1 VLASFLVCVILKL
14 MSFLRFSFCFLLAIL
29 LASCGTTPSTNTSSG
44 DNLNIPDIDADG
56 VRSIEEVLIFSL
68 LQQANESASPELEF
82 FSLEAARIYIGMNQ
96 DRRAFELLST
106 LNTRQLELELAAE
119 ILLLRAQYLVEN
131 ARHSEALNVLT
142 IERFDALPQLSI
154 ALQKQLRFMRA
165 QSYEALNTQAAGLRE
180 RILLDPLLNANEK
193 ELNHEQIWQNLL
205 ALSVEELRGLADAE
219 IVYAFQ
225 GWYELG
231 IVGKA
236 YQYNLDRQL
245 VELNNW
251 QSTWIRHPAAEQLP
265 LTLQLVESMA
275 AQRPNQ
281 IALLLPLNT
290 NAGVIIR
297 DAFMSAYLNVKSFGG
312 QVPEIRFYDTSTTDN
327 IIDLHNQA
335 RIDGAGMII
344 GPLLRQ
350 RVAQLQQV
358 RNLGVPTLALNN
370 IDGAQSASSLL
381 YQFALSPE
389 SEARQLAHKA
399 WNDGHR
405 KVAILSPQ
413 NTSSETY
420 QRKRNSFIQ
429 QWIELGGQIV
439 TQEMYENNY
448 TQSIENLLNLSN
460 SENRKEQISDLINAT
475 VEFSQRRRQDVDF
488 IFLIAEPLAARQI
501 NPSLGYLYAGDI
513 PVYATQDIYSGL
525 NRTLED
531 VDLNGIIFGE
541 SPWLLSQ
548 DDELKMSA
556 QLLFPQTS
564 AQNLRLQAFGI
575 DAFRLYPRI
584 RQLETGAA
592 NAFIGATGVL
602 SLDANNRI
610 TRELGWAIM
619 QNGIAL
625 PMNETQ

>member
-1 VLASFLVCVILKL
+1 MNDSE
-14 MSFLRFSFCFLLAIL
+14 
-29 LASCGTTPSTNTSSG
+29 
-44 DNLNIPDIDADG
+44 IPDIDADG
-56 VRSIEEVLIFSL
+56 IRSPEEVLIFSL
-68 LQQANESASPELEF
+68 LQQANNASSPESEF
-82 FSLEAARIYIGMNQ
+82 FSLEAARIYIGIGQ
-96 DRRAFELLST
+96 DRQAFELLTT
-106 LNTRQLELELAAE
+106 LNTRQLDLELAAE
-119 ILLLRAQYLVEN
+119 ILLLRAQYLVDN
-131 ARHSEALNVLT
+131 VRYREALNVLT
-142 IERFDALPQLSI
+142 IDRFDAIPQLSI
-154 ALQKQLRFMRA
+154 ALQKQLRTMRA
-165 QSYEALNTQAAGLRE
+165 QSYEALSEPAAGLRE
-180 RILLDPLLNANEK
+180 RILVGGLLSEQEK
-193 ELNHEQIWQNLL
+193 NLNHEQIWQNLL
-205 ALSVEELRGLADAE
+205 ALPLDELRRLSENE

-245 VELNNW
+245 VELNKW
-251 QSTWIRHPAAEQLP
+251 QSTWIRHPASEQLP

-297 DAFMSAYLNVKSFGG
+297 DAFMSAYLNVQSFGG
-312 QVPEIRFYDTSTTDN
+312 QVPEIRFYDTSSTDN
-327 IIDLHNQA
+327 IINLHNQA

-350 RVAQLQQV
+350 NLSQLQQV

-370 IDGAQSASSLL
+370 IDGAQSASDLL

-389 SEARQLAHKA
+389 SEARQLAIKA

-405 KVAILSPQ
+405 KAAIMNPD
-413 NTSSETY
+413 NANSEIY

-429 QWIELGGQIV
+429 QWTELGGQIV
-439 TQEMYENNY
+439 TQEMYGSNY
-448 TQSIENLLNLSN
+448 TQSIENLLNLSE
-460 SENRKEQISDLINAT
+460 SANRREQISDIINAS

-488 IFLIAEPLAARQI
+488 IFIIAEPLEARQI
-501 NPSLGYLYAGDI
+501 NPSLGYLYAGNI

-531 VDLNGIIFGE
+531 VDLNGIIFGD

-548 DDELKMSA
+548 DDELKIAA

-584 RQLETGAA
+584 RQLETGAT

-602 SLDANNRI
+602 SLDADNRI
-610 TRELGWAIM
+610 TRQLDWARM
-619 QNGIAL
+619 QDGIAR
-625 PMNETQ
+625 PIDDTQ

>member
-1 VLASFLVCVILKL
+1 
-14 MSFLRFSFCFLLAIL
+14 MSFLRISFYFLFTLI
-29 LASCGTTPSTNTSSG
+29 LASCGTTTPTNTSRI
-44 DNLNIPDIDADG
+44 DNSNIPDINADG
-56 VRSIEEVLIFSL
+56 VRSIEEALIFSL
-68 LQQANESASPELEF
+68 LQQANESSSPESEF
-82 FSLEAARIYIGMNQ
+82 FSLEAARIFIGMGQ
-96 DRRAFELLST
+96 DRQAFELLTT

-119 ILLLRAQYLVEN
+119 ILLLRAQYLVGN
-131 ARHSEALNVLT
+131 ARHSEVLNILT

-165 QSYEALNTQAAGLRE
+165 QSYEAMNMQAVGLRE
-180 RILLDPLLNANEK
+180 RILVDPLLNTEEK
-193 ELNHEQIWQNLL
+193 NLNHEQIWQNLL
-205 ALSVEELRGLADAE
+205 ALSVEELRRLAGAE
-219 IVYAFQ
+219 IIYAFQ

-245 VELNNW
+245 VELYNW
-251 QSTWIRHPAAEQLP
+251 QNTWIRHPAAVQLP

-290 NAGVIIR
+290 NAGAIIR
-297 DAFMSAYLNVKSFGG
+297 DAFMSAYLNVQSFGG
-312 QVPEIRFYDTSTTDN
+312 QVPEIRFYDTSAADS

-350 RVAQLQQV
+350 NVSQLQQV

-370 IDGAQSASSLL
+370 IDGAQSASNLL

-389 SEARQLAHKA
+389 SEARQLANKA
-399 WNDGHR
+399 WDDGHR
-405 KVAILSPQ
+405 FAAILSPQ

-420 QRKRNSFIQ
+420 QRKRNSFIE
-429 QWIELGGQIV
+429 QWTVLGGQIV
-439 TQEMYENNY
+439 TQEMYASNY
-448 TQSIENLLNLSN
+448 TQSIENLLNLSD
-460 SENRKEQISDLINAT
+460 STNRKEQISDIINAS

-513 PVYATQDIYSGL
+513 PVYASQDIYSGL

-531 VDLNGIIFGE
+531 VDLNGIIFGD

-548 DDELKMSA
+548 DDELKIAA

-592 NAFIGATGVL
+592 NAFVGATGVL
-602 SLDANNRI
+602 SLDADNRI
-610 TRELGWAIM
+610 TRQLDWARM
-619 QNGIAL
+619 QDGFARSITD
-625 PMNETQ
+625 TQ

>member
-1 VLASFLVCVILKL
+1 MKL
-14 MSFLRFSFCFLLAIL
+14 LRFSFCFLLTIL
-29 LASCGTTPSTNTSSG
+29 LASCNTAPSLNSG
-44 DNLNIPDIDADG
+44 RVNDSEVPDIDADG
-56 VRSIEEVLIFSL
+56 IRSAEEILIFSL
-68 LQQANESASPELEF
+68 LQQANNSPSPESEF
-82 FSLEAARIYIGMNQ
+82 FSLEAARIYIGIGQ
-96 DRRAFELLST
+96 DRQAYELLTT
-106 LNTRQLELELAAE
+106 LNTRQLNLELAAD

-131 ARHSEALNVLT
+131 ARYREALNVLT
-142 IERFDALPQLSI
+142 IERFDAIPQLSI
-154 ALQKQLRFMRA
+154 APQKQLRNMRA
-165 QSYEALNTQAAGLRE
+165 QSYEALNQQAAGLRE
-180 RILLDPLLNANEK
+180 RILVDPLLNQQEK
-193 ELNHEQIWQNLL
+193 SLNHDQIWQNLL
-205 ALSVEELRGLADAE
+205 ALPLDELRRLSANE

-251 QSTWIRHPAAEQLP
+251 QSTWIRHPAGEQLP
-265 LTLQLVESMA
+265 LTLQLVETMA

-290 NAGVIIR
+290 NAGIIIR
-297 DAFMSAYLNVKSFGG
+297 DAFMSAYLNVQSFGG
-312 QVPEIRFYDTSTTDN
+312 QVPEIRFYDTSTSDN

-335 RIDGAGMII
+335 RLDGAGMII

-350 RVAQLQQV
+350 NLSQLQLA

-370 IDGAQSASSLL
+370 IDGAQSASNLL

-389 SEARQLAHKA
+389 SEARQLALKA

-405 KVAILSPQ
+405 KAAIMSPA

-429 QWIELGGQIV
+429 QWAELGGQIV
-439 TQEMYENNY
+439 TQEMYSSNY
-448 TQSIENLLNLSN
+448 TQSIENLLNLSE
-460 SENRKEQISDLINAT
+460 SANRREQISDIINAS

-531 VDLNGIIFGE
+531 VDLNGIIFGD

-548 DDELKMSA
+548 DDELKIAA

-602 SLDANNRI
+602 SLDADNRI
-610 TRELGWAIM
+610 SRTLDWAQM
-619 QNGIAL
+619 QDGIAR
-625 PMNETQ
+625 PINDTQ

>member
-1 VLASFLVCVILKL
+1 MKL
-14 MSFLRFSFCFLLAIL
+14 SRFSFCILLTIL
-29 LASCGTTPSTNTSSG
+29 LASCSTTPSSNSG
-44 DNLNIPDIDADG
+44 ALNDNEIPDIDADG
-56 VRSIEEVLIFSL
+56 VRSPEEVLIFSL
-68 LQQANESASPELEF
+68 LQEANNSSSPESEF
-82 FSLEAARIYIGMNQ
+82 FSLEAARIYIGIGQ
-96 DRRAFELLST
+96 SRQAYELLTT
-106 LNTRQLELELAAE
+106 LNTRQLDLELAAE

-142 IERFDALPQLSI
+142 IERFDAIPQLSI
-154 ALQKQLRFMRA
+154 ALQKQLRNMRA
-165 QSYEALNTQAAGLRE
+165 QSYEALNQQAAGLRE
-180 RILLDPLLNANEK
+180 RILVDPLLNEQEK
-193 ELNHEQIWQNLL
+193 NLNHEQIWQNLL
-205 ALSVEELRGLADAE
+205 TLPLEELRRLSANE

-251 QSTWIRHPAAEQLP
+251 QSTWIRHPAGEQLP

-297 DAFMSAYLNVKSFGG
+297 DAFMSAYLNVQSFGG
-312 QVPEIRFYDTSTTDN
+312 QVPEIRFYDTSTTNN
-327 IIDLHNQA
+327 IINLHSQA
-335 RIDGAGMII
+335 RLDGAGMII

-350 RVAQLQQV
+350 NLSQLQQV
-358 RNLGVPTLALNN
+358 PNLGVPTLALNN
-370 IDGAQSASSLL
+370 IDGAQSASNLL

-389 SEARQLAHKA
+389 SEARQLAIKA

-405 KVAILSPQ
+405 KAAIMSPE
-413 NTSSETY
+413 NTSSEIY
-420 QRKRNSFIQ
+420 QRKRNSFIR
-429 QWIELGGQIV
+429 QWAELGGQIV
-439 TQEMYENNY
+439 TQAMYDNNY
-448 TQSIENLLNLSN
+448 TQSIENLLNLSE
-460 SENRKEQISDLINAT
+460 SANRSEQISDIINAS

-531 VDLNGIIFGE
+531 VDLNGIIFGD

-548 DDELKMSA
+548 DDELKISA

-584 RQLETGAA
+584 RQLETGTA

-602 SLDANNRI
+602 SLDADNRI
-610 TRELGWAIM
+610 TRELDWARM
-619 QNGIAL
+619 QDGIAQ
-625 PMNETQ
+625 PINDTQ

>member
-1 VLASFLVCVILKL
+1 MFTNDEQRQNHERIWQD
-14 MSFLRFSFCFLLAIL
+14 LLAL
-29 LASCGTTPSTNTSSG
+29 PVEDLRT
-44 DNLNIPDIDADG
+44 
-56 VRSIEEVLIFSL
+56 
-68 LQQANESASPELEF
+68 
-82 FSLEAARIYIGMNQ
+82 
-96 DRRAFELLST
+96 
-106 LNTRQLELELAAE
+106 LAAE
-119 ILLLRAQYLVEN
+119 
-131 ARHSEALNVLT
+131 
-142 IERFDALPQLSI
+142 
-154 ALQKQLRFMRA
+154 
-165 QSYEALNTQAAGLRE
+165 
-180 RILLDPLLNANEK
+180 
-193 ELNHEQIWQNLL
+193 
-205 ALSVEELRGLADAE
+205 E
-219 IVYAFQ
+219 IIYAFQ

-251 QSTWIRHPAAEQLP
+251 QNRWIRHPASNNLP

-275 AQRPNQ
+275 AERPDQ
-281 IALLLPLNT
+281 IALLLPLDT
-290 NAGVIIR
+290 NAGIIIR
-297 DAFMSAYLNVKSFGG
+297 DAFMSAYLNVQSFGG
-312 QVPEIRFYDTSTTDN
+312 QVPEIRFYDTSSTDD
-327 IIDLHNQA
+327 IISLHNQA
-335 RIDGAGMII
+335 RLDGAGMII

-350 RVAQLQQV
+350 NLSQIQQV

-370 IDGAQSASSLL
+370 IDGSQSASDLL

-389 SEARQLAHKA
+389 SEARQLAIKA

-405 KVAILSPQ
+405 FAAIMSPQ
-413 NTSSETY
+413 NTTSEAQ

-429 QWIELGGQIV
+429 QWAILGGEIV
-439 TQEMYENNY
+439 AQKYYDTNY
-448 TQSIENLLNLSN
+448 TQSIEELLNLSD
-460 SENRKEQISDLINAT
+460 SANRREQISDIINAS

-531 VDLNGIIFGE
+531 VDLNGIIFGD

-548 DDELKMSA
+548 DDELKVAA
-556 QLLFPQTS
+556 QSLFPQTS

-575 DAFRLYPRI
+575 DAFRLYPRL

-602 SLDANNRI
+602 SLDADNRI
-610 TRELGWAIM
+610 TRQLNWASM
-619 QNGIAL
+619 QDGIARPL
-625 PMNETQ
+625 EDENQ

>member
-1 VLASFLVCVILKL
+1 
-14 MSFLRFSFCFLLAIL
+14 MIL
-29 LASCGTTPSTNTSSG
+29 LASCSTSPTSNSRAVV
-44 DNLNIPDIDADG
+44 DSEIPDIDADG
-56 VRSIEEVLIFSL
+56 VRSPEEILIFSL
-68 LQQANESASPELEF
+68 LQQANNSTSPESEF
-82 FSLEAARIYIGMNQ
+82 FSLEAAKIYIGIGQ
-96 DRRAFELLST
+96 DRQAYELLTT

-119 ILLLRAQYLVEN
+119 ILILRAQYLIEN
-131 ARHSEALNVLT
+131 ARHREALNVLT
-142 IERFDALPQLSI
+142 IDRFDSVPQLSI
-154 ALQKQLRFMRA
+154 ALQKQLRIMRA
-165 QSYEALNTQAAGLRE
+165 ESYETLNEKAAGLRE
-180 RILLDPLLNANEK
+180 RILVDPLLSEQEINV
-193 ELNHEQIWQNLL
+193 NHEKIWQNLL
-205 ALSVEELRGLADAE
+205 ALPLEELRRLSENE

-251 QSTWIRHPAAEQLP
+251 QSKWIRHPASEQLP
-265 LTLQLVESMA
+265 LTLQLVERMA
-275 AQRPNQ
+275 AERPNQ

-297 DAFMSAYLNVKSFGG
+297 DAFMSAYLNVQSFGG
-312 QVPEIRFYDTSTTDN
+312 QVPEVRFYDTSTTDN
-327 IIDLHNQA
+327 IIDLHTQA
-335 RIDGAGMII
+335 RLDGAGMII

-350 RVAQLQQV
+350 HLSQLQLA

-370 IDGAQSASSLL
+370 IDGTQSASNLL

-389 SEARQLAHKA
+389 SEARQLAIKA

-405 KVAILSPQ
+405 KAAIMSPA
-413 NTSSETY
+413 NTSSEIY
-420 QRKRNSFIQ
+420 QRKKNSFIE
-429 QWIELGGQIV
+429 QWTLLGGQIV
-439 TQEMYENNY
+439 TQEMYGGNY
-448 TQSIENLLNLSN
+448 TQSIENLLNLTESA
-460 SENRKEQISDLINAT
+460 NRREQISDIINAS

-531 VDLNGIIFGE
+531 VDLNGIIFGD

-548 DDELKMSA
+548 DDELKVAA
-556 QLLFPQTS
+556 QRLFPQNS

-584 RQLETGAA
+584 RQLETGAE
-592 NAFIGATGVL
+592 NAFVGATGVL
-602 SLDANNRI
+602 SLDADNRI
-610 TRELGWAIM
+610 NRALDWARM
-619 QNGIAL
+619 QGGIARPL
-625 PMNETQ
+625 DSTQ

>member
-1 VLASFLVCVILKL
+1 MRLSFYFVLTI
-14 MSFLRFSFCFLLAIL
+14 I
-29 LASCGTTPSTNTSSG
+29 LASCGTIMPTNTG
-44 DNLNIPDIDADG
+44 LIGNTDIDADG
-56 VRSIEEVLIFSL
+56 VRSTEEALIFSL
-68 LQQANESASPELEF
+68 LQQANESSSPESEF
-82 FSLEAARIYIGMNQ
+82 FSLKAARIYINIGQ
-96 DRRAFELLST
+96 DRQAFELLTT
-106 LNTRQLELELAAE
+106 LNTRQLELELATE
-119 ILLLRAQYLVEN
+119 ILLLRAQYLLRN
-131 ARHSEALNVLT
+131 ARYSEVVNVLT
-142 IERFDALPQLSI
+142 IERFNALPQLPF

-165 QSYEALNTQAAGLRE
+165 QSYEAMNMQGAALRE
-180 RILLDPLLNANEK
+180 RILVDPLLNTDEK
-193 ELNHEQIWQNLL
+193 NLNHEQIWQNLL
-205 ALSVEELRGLADAE
+205 TLPVEELRRRAEAE
-219 IVYAFQ
+219 IIYTFQ
-225 GWYELG
+225 GWFELG

-251 QSTWIRHPAAEQLP
+251 QNTWIRHPASQQLP

-275 AQRPNQ
+275 AQRPRQ

-290 NAGVIIR
+290 NAGLIIR
-297 DAFMSAYLNVKSFGG
+297 DAFMSAYLNVLSFGG
-312 QVPEIRFYDTSTTDN
+312 QVPEIRFYDTSATNN
-327 IIDLHNQA
+327 IINLHNQA

-350 RVAQLQQV
+350 HVSQLQQV

-370 IDGAQSASSLL
+370 IDGEQSASTLL
-381 YQFALSPE
+381 YQFSLSPE
-389 SEARQLAHKA
+389 SESRQLANKA

-405 KVAILSPQ
+405 FAAILSPQ

-420 QRKRNSFIQ
+420 QRKRNSFIA
-429 QWIELGGQIV
+429 QWTELGGQIV
-439 TQEMYENNY
+439 TQERYDNNY
-448 TQSIENLLNLSN
+448 TQSIENLLSLSD
-460 SENRKEQISDLINAT
+460 SANRKEQISDIINAS

-584 RQLETGAA
+584 RQLQTGAS

-602 SLDANNRI
+602 SLDADNRI
-610 TRELGWAIM
+610 TRQLDWARM
-619 QNGIAL
+619 QDGLAL
-625 PMNETQ
+625 PITETQ

>member
-1 VLASFLVCVILKL
+1 
-14 MSFLRFSFCFLLAIL
+14 M
-29 LASCGTTPSTNTSSG
+29 LASCGSTPSINTG
-44 DNLNIPDIDADG
+44 QIGNVEIPDIDADG
-56 VRSIEEVLIFSL
+56 IRSPEEILIYNL
-68 LQQANESASPELEF
+68 LQQANESISPESEF
-82 FSLEAARIYIGMNQ
+82 FSLEAARTYLGMGQ
-96 DRRAFELLST
+96 DRQAYELLTT
-106 LNTRQLELELAAE
+106 LNTRQLDLDLAAE

-131 ARHSEALNVLT
+131 ARHNEALNVLT

-165 QSYEALNTQAAGLRE
+165 QSYEALNNQTASLRE
-180 RILLDPLLNANEK
+180 RILLDPLLSMEEENM
-193 ELNHEQIWQNLL
+193 NHEQIWQNLL
-205 ALSVEELRGLADAE
+205 ALPVEELRMLAQAE

-251 QSTWIRHPAAEQLP
+251 QSTWIRHPASEQLP
-265 LTLQLVESMA
+265 LTLQLIESMA
-275 AQRPNQ
+275 AERPNQ

-290 NAGVIIR
+290 NAGAIIR
-297 DAFMSAYLNVKSFGG
+297 DAFMSAYLNVQSFGG
-312 QVPEIRFYDTSTTDN
+312 QVPEIRFYDTSATDN
-327 IIDLHNQA
+327 IIGLHSQA

-350 RVAQLQQV
+350 NLSQLQQV
-358 RNLGVPTLALNN
+358 RNLGIPTLALNN
-370 IDGAQSASSLL
+370 IDGAQSASNLL

-389 SEARQLAHKA
+389 SEARQLANKV
-399 WNDGHR
+399 WSDGHR
-405 KVAILSPQ
+405 KAAILSPQ

-420 QRKRNSFIQ
+420 QRKRNSFVQ
-429 QWIELGGQIV
+429 QWTALGGQIV
-439 TQEMYENNY
+439 TQESYENNY
-448 TQSIENLLNLSN
+448 TQSIENLLNLSD
-460 SENRKEQISDLINAT
+460 SENRAEQISDIINAS

-531 VDLNGIIFGE
+531 VDLNGIIFGD

-548 DDELKMSA
+548 DDELKLAA

-575 DAFRLYPRI
+575 DAFRLYPRL
-584 RQLETGAA
+584 RQLETGAQ

-602 SLDANNRI
+602 SLDTDNRI
-610 TRELGWAIM
+610 TRQLDWATM
-619 QNGIAL
+619 QEGLAL
-625 PMNETQ
+625 PLSEAQ

>member
-1 VLASFLVCVILKL
+1 MK
-14 MSFLRFSFCFLLAIL
+14 FLRFSFCLMLMVL
-29 LASCGTTPSTNTSSG
+29 LASCGTTPSLNSRAGG
-44 DNLNIPDIDADG
+44 DSEISDIDADG
-56 VRSIEEVLIFSL
+56 ITSPEEALIFSL
-68 LQQANESASPELEF
+68 LQQANNSASPESEF
-82 FSLEAARIYIGMNQ
+82 FSLEAARIYIGIGQ
-96 DRRAFELLST
+96 DRQAYELLAT
-106 LNTRQLELELAAE
+106 LNTRQLDLELAAE

-131 ARHSEALNVLT
+131 ARYREALNVLT
-142 IERFDALPQLSI
+142 IERFNAIPQLSI
-154 ALQKQLRFMRA
+154 AVQKQLRIMRA
-165 QSYEALNTQAAGLRE
+165 ESHEALNQQTSGLRE
-180 RILLDPLLNANEK
+180 RILVDPLLNDQEK
-193 ELNHEQIWQNLL
+193 SLNHEQIWQNLL
-205 ALSVEELRGLADAE
+205 ALPLEELRRLSENE

-245 VELNNW
+245 VGLNNW
-251 QSTWIRHPAAEQLP
+251 QSTWIRHPASEQLP

-275 AQRPNQ
+275 AQRPSQ

-290 NAGVIIR
+290 NAGIIIR
-297 DAFMSAYLNVKSFGG
+297 DAFMSAYLNVQSFGG
-312 QVPEIRFYDTSTTDN
+312 QVPEVRFYDTRTADS
-327 IIDLHNQA
+327 IISLHTQA

-350 RVAQLQQV
+350 NLSQLQQV

-370 IDGAQSASSLL
+370 IDGTQSASNLL

-389 SEARQLAHKA
+389 SEARQLAIKA

-405 KVAILSPQ
+405 FAAIMSPQ
-413 NTSSETY
+413 NTSSEIY
-420 QRKRNSFIQ
+420 QRKRNSFVR
-429 QWIELGGQIV
+429 QWTELGGQIV
-439 TQEMYENNY
+439 TQEMYDNNY
-448 TQSIENLLNLSN
+448 TQSIENLLNLSE
-460 SENRKEQISDLINAT
+460 STNRREQISDIINAS

-531 VDLNGIIFGE
+531 VDLNGIIFGD

-548 DDELKMSA
+548 EDELKITA
-556 QLLFPQTS
+556 QQLFPQTS

-584 RQLETGAA
+584 RQLESGVT
-592 NAFIGATGVL
+592 NAFVGATGVL
-602 SLDANNRI
+602 SLDAENRI
-610 TRELGWAIM
+610 TRSLDWARM
-619 QNGIAL
+619 QDGIAR
-625 PMNETQ
+625 P

>member
-1 VLASFLVCVILKL
+1 
-14 MSFLRFSFCFLLAIL
+14 MSFLRFSLYIL
-29 LASCGTTPSTNTSSG
+29 LTILLVACGTAPVNNTG
-44 DNLNIPDIDADG
+44 RIDNTEIPDIDEDG
-56 VRSIEEVLIFSL
+56 IRSDEEILIFSL
-68 LQQANESASPELEF
+68 LQQANASASPEAEF
-82 FSLEAARIYIGMNQ
+82 FSLEAARVYIGINQ
-96 DRRAFELLST
+96 ERQAFELLST
-106 LNTRQLELELAAE
+106 LNTRQLELDLAAE
-119 ILLLRAQYLVEN
+119 ILLLRAQYLVNNE
-131 ARHSEALNVLT
+131 RHQEALNILT

-154 ALQKQLRFMRA
+154 NLQKQLRFMRA
-165 QSYEALNTQAAGLRE
+165 QSYEALNNRLAGINE
-180 RILLDPLLNANEK
+180 RILLDTILNTVEK
-193 ELNHEQIWQNLL
+193 NQNHESIWQNLL
-205 ALSVEELRGLADAE
+205 SLPVEELRNLAEGE
-219 IVYAFQ
+219 IIYAYQ

-245 VELNNW
+245 VELNKW
-251 QSTWIRHPAAEQLP
+251 QSRWIRHPASEQLP

-275 AQRPNQ
+275 AERPNQ

-290 NAGVIIR
+290 NAGAIIR
-297 DAFMSAYLNVKSFGG
+297 DAFMSAYLNVQSFGG
-312 QVPEIRFYDTSTTDN
+312 QVPDLRFYDTSATDN
-327 IIDLHNQA
+327 IIDLHNLA

-350 RVAQLQQV
+350 NVSQLQQE

-370 IDGAQSASSLL
+370 IDGAQSASDLL
-381 YQFALSPE
+381 YLFALSPE
-389 SEARQLAHKA
+389 SEARQLAFKA

-405 KVAILSPQ
+405 FAAILSPL
-413 NTSSETY
+413 NTTSDAY
-420 QRKRNSFIQ
+420 QRKHDSFVQ
-429 QWIELGGQIV
+429 QWIALGGQIV
-439 TQEMYENNY
+439 TQELYENNY
-448 TQSIENLLNLSN
+448 TQSIENLLNLSD
-460 SENRKEQISDLINAT
+460 SENRKEQISNIINAS

-531 VDLNGIIFGE
+531 VDLNGIIFGD

-548 DDELKMSA
+548 DDELKLSA

-584 RQLETGAA
+584 RQLESGAT

-602 SLDANNRI
+602 SLDADNRI
-610 TRELGWAIM
+610 TRQLDWATM
-619 QNGIAL
+619 QDGLAQSISNI
-625 PMNETQ
+625 Q